1 MPHKRSLCSSLKSNQ
16 ILMITAENQIL
27 FNDNL
32 AIEKLDILPHLSLLD
47 SAITDSRRNIYREN
61 LSND

>member
-1 MPHKRSLCSSLKSNQ
+1 
-16 ILMITAENQIL
+16 MITAENQIL